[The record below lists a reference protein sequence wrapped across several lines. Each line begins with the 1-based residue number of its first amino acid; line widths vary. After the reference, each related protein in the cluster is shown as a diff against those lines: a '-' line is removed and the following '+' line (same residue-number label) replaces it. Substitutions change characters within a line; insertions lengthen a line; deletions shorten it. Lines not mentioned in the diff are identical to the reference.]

1 MSSALVSEEMAS
13 NPNDNEAEEE
23 INAKVFPLASPE
35 LTNQILDVIQRA
47 TVYKQLKRGAN
58 EGRRAYIH
66 KYLHGDG
73 MDLFC
78 HLRSDALTLHKGI
91 SELVVLAAD
100 AKPLEI
106 ISHIPLVCE
115 DKVRCLFLSKRIALI
130 DIVRSIYKS
139 KIERMRI
146 VTRRSRIVSVLFV
159 PVHPFLFVHISYP
172 SQNTPYVYVRS
183 KMALGRAC
191 GISRSVIAT
200 SIITKDGS
208 PLETQITELKDL
220 IEQMLI

>member
-1 MSSALVSEEMAS
+1 MSDALVSTEVLNTVDIQE
-13 NPNDNEAEEE
+13 NEEE
-23 INAKVFPLASPE
+23 VNAKIFPLASPE

-47 TVYKQLKRGAN
+47 TVYRQLKRGAN
-58 EGRRAYIH
+58 ETV
-66 KYLHGDG
+66 K
-73 MDLFC
+73 
-78 HLRSDALTLHKGI
+78 SLHKGI

-115 DKVRCLFLSKRIALI
+115 DKNA
-130 DIVRSIYKS
+130 
-139 KIERMRI
+139 
-146 VTRRSRIVSVLFV
+146 
-159 PVHPFLFVHISYP
+159 
-172 SQNTPYVYVRS
+172 PYVYVRS

>member
-1 MSSALVSEEMAS
+1 MPNQLISNDSVPNSEVDE
-13 NPNDNEAEEE
+13 EEEE
-23 INAKVFPLASPE
+23 INAKIFPLASPE

-47 TVYKQLKRGAN
+47 TVYRQLKRGAN
-58 EGRRAYIH
+58 EAV
-66 KYLHGDG
+66 K
-73 MDLFC
+73 
-78 HLRSDALTLHKGI
+78 SLHKGI

-115 DKVRCLFLSKRIALI
+115 DK
-130 DIVRSIYKS
+130 
-139 KIERMRI
+139 
-146 VTRRSRIVSVLFV
+146 
-159 PVHPFLFVHISYP
+159 
-172 SQNTPYVYVRS
+172 NTPYVYVRS

-200 SIITKDGS
+200 SIVTKDGS

>member
-1 MSSALVSEEMAS
+1 MSSALLSEEMAS

-23 INAKVFPLASPE
+23 INAKIFPLASPE

-58 EGRRAYIH
+58 EGRPV
-66 KYLHGDG
+66 K
-73 MDLFC
+73 
-78 HLRSDALTLHKGI
+78 SLHKGI

-115 DKVRCLFLSKRIALI
+115 DK
-130 DIVRSIYKS
+130 
-139 KIERMRI
+139 
-146 VTRRSRIVSVLFV
+146 
-159 PVHPFLFVHISYP
+159 
-172 SQNTPYVYVRS
+172 NTPYVYVRS

>member
-1 MSSALVSEEMAS
+1 MSNTLIS
-13 NPNDNEAEEE
+13 NESVPNSKVDEQEEE
-23 INAKVFPLASPE
+23 INAKIFPLASLE
-35 LTNQILDVIQRA
+35 LTNQILDVVQRA
-47 TVYKQLKRGAN
+47 TVYRQLKRGAN
-58 EGRRAYIH
+58 EAV
-66 KYLHGDG
+66 K
-73 MDLFC
+73 
-78 HLRSDALTLHKGI
+78 SLHKGI

-115 DKVRCLFLSKRIALI
+115 DK
-130 DIVRSIYKS
+130 
-139 KIERMRI
+139 
-146 VTRRSRIVSVLFV
+146 
-159 PVHPFLFVHISYP
+159 
-172 SQNTPYVYVRS
+172 NTPYVYVRS

-200 SIITKDGS
+200 SIVTKDGS

>member
-1 MSSALVSEEMAS
+1 MSDDAESTDALNTEGVQEKEE
-13 NPNDNEAEEE
+13 DV
-23 INAKVFPLASPE
+23 NAKIFPLASPE

-47 TVYKQLKRGAN
+47 TVYRQLKRGAN
-58 EGRRAYIH
+58 EAV
-66 KYLHGDG
+66 K
-73 MDLFC
+73 
-78 HLRSDALTLHKGI
+78 SLHKGI

-115 DKVRCLFLSKRIALI
+115 DK
-130 DIVRSIYKS
+130 
-139 KIERMRI
+139 
-146 VTRRSRIVSVLFV
+146 
-159 PVHPFLFVHISYP
+159 
-172 SQNTPYVYVRS
+172 NTPYVYVRS

>member
-1 MSSALVSEEMAS
+1 MPNTLISNESVHNSEVDE
-13 NPNDNEAEEE
+13 EEEE
-23 INAKVFPLASPE
+23 INAKIFPLASPE

-47 TVYKQLKRGAN
+47 TVYRQLKRGAN
-58 EGRRAYIH
+58 EAV
-66 KYLHGDG
+66 K
-73 MDLFC
+73 
-78 HLRSDALTLHKGI
+78 SLHKGI

-115 DKVRCLFLSKRIALI
+115 DK
-130 DIVRSIYKS
+130 
-139 KIERMRI
+139 
-146 VTRRSRIVSVLFV
+146 
-159 PVHPFLFVHISYP
+159 
-172 SQNTPYVYVRS
+172 NTPYVYVRS

-200 SIITKDGS
+200 SIVTKDGS

>member
-58 EGRRAYIH
+58 EAV
-66 KYLHGDG
+66 K
-73 MDLFC
+73 
-78 HLRSDALTLHKGI
+78 SLHKGI

-115 DKVRCLFLSKRIALI
+115 DK
-130 DIVRSIYKS
+130 
-139 KIERMRI
+139 
-146 VTRRSRIVSVLFV
+146 
-159 PVHPFLFVHISYP
+159 
-172 SQNTPYVYVRS
+172 NTPYVYVRS

>member
-1 MSSALVSEEMAS
+1 MPNTLISNDSVPNSEVDE
-13 NPNDNEAEEE
+13 EEEE
-23 INAKVFPLASPE
+23 INAKIFPLASPE

-47 TVYKQLKRGAN
+47 TVYRQLKRGAN
-58 EGRRAYIH
+58 EAV
-66 KYLHGDG
+66 K
-73 MDLFC
+73 
-78 HLRSDALTLHKGI
+78 SLHKGI

-115 DKVRCLFLSKRIALI
+115 DK
-130 DIVRSIYKS
+130 
-139 KIERMRI
+139 
-146 VTRRSRIVSVLFV
+146 
-159 PVHPFLFVHISYP
+159 
-172 SQNTPYVYVRS
+172 NTPYVYVRS

-200 SIITKDGS
+200 SIVTKDGS

>member
-1 MSSALVSEEMAS
+1 MANTLVSTEIVNNMNVQEK
-13 NPNDNEAEEE
+13 EE
-23 INAKVFPLASPE
+23 INAKIFPLASPE
-35 LTNQILDVIQRA
+35 LTNQILDVVQRA
-47 TVYKQLKRGAN
+47 TVYRQLRKGAN
-58 EGRRAYIH
+58 ETV
-66 KYLHGDG
+66 K
-73 MDLFC
+73 
-78 HLRSDALTLHKGI
+78 SLHKGI

-115 DKVRCLFLSKRIALI
+115 DK
-130 DIVRSIYKS
+130 
-139 KIERMRI
+139 
-146 VTRRSRIVSVLFV
+146 
-159 PVHPFLFVHISYP
+159 
-172 SQNTPYVYVRS
+172 NTPYVYVRS

-200 SIITKDGS
+200 SITTKDGS

>member
-1 MSSALVSEEMAS
+1 MSNTLISNESVHNSEVE
-13 NPNDNEAEEE
+13 EEEEE
-23 INAKVFPLASPE
+23 INAKIFPLASPE

-47 TVYKQLKRGAN
+47 TVYRQLKRGAN
-58 EGRRAYIH
+58 EAV
-66 KYLHGDG
+66 K
-73 MDLFC
+73 
-78 HLRSDALTLHKGI
+78 SLHKGI

-115 DKVRCLFLSKRIALI
+115 DK
-130 DIVRSIYKS
+130 
-139 KIERMRI
+139 
-146 VTRRSRIVSVLFV
+146 
-159 PVHPFLFVHISYP
+159 
-172 SQNTPYVYVRS
+172 NTPYVYVRS

-200 SIITKDGS
+200 SIVTKDGS

>member
-1 MSSALVSEEMAS
+1 MSNTLVSNES
-13 NPNDNEAEEE
+13 VPNSKVDEQEEE
-23 INAKVFPLASPE
+23 INAKIFPLASPE
-35 LTNQILDVIQRA
+35 LTNQILDVVQRA
-47 TVYKQLKRGAN
+47 TVYRQLKRGAN
-58 EGRRAYIH
+58 EAV
-66 KYLHGDG
+66 K
-73 MDLFC
+73 
-78 HLRSDALTLHKGI
+78 SLHKGI

-115 DKVRCLFLSKRIALI
+115 DK
-130 DIVRSIYKS
+130 
-139 KIERMRI
+139 
-146 VTRRSRIVSVLFV
+146 
-159 PVHPFLFVHISYP
+159 
-172 SQNTPYVYVRS
+172 NTPYVYVRS

-200 SIITKDGS
+200 SIVTKDGS

>member
-1 MSSALVSEEMAS
+1 MTNIMEVTKESKNTNL
-13 NPNDNEAEEE
+13 NDQEEE
-23 INAKVFPLASPE
+23 EVNAKVFPLASPE

-47 TVYKQLKRGAN
+47 TVYRQLRKGAN
-58 EGRRAYIH
+58 ETV
-66 KYLHGDG
+66 K
-73 MDLFC
+73 
-78 HLRSDALTLHKGI
+78 TLHKGI
-91 SELVVLAAD
+91 SEIVVLAAD

-106 ISHIPLVCE
+106 IAHIPLVCE
-115 DKVRCLFLSKRIALI
+115 DK
-130 DIVRSIYKS
+130 
-139 KIERMRI
+139 
-146 VTRRSRIVSVLFV
+146 
-159 PVHPFLFVHISYP
+159 
-172 SQNTPYVYVRS
+172 NTPYVYVRS

>member
-1 MSSALVSEEMAS
+1 MSSALLSEEMAS

-23 INAKVFPLASPE
+23 INAKIFPLASPE

-58 EGRRAYIH
+58 EAV
-66 KYLHGDG
+66 K
-73 MDLFC
+73 
-78 HLRSDALTLHKGI
+78 SLHKGI

-115 DKVRCLFLSKRIALI
+115 DK
-130 DIVRSIYKS
+130 
-139 KIERMRI
+139 
-146 VTRRSRIVSVLFV
+146 
-159 PVHPFLFVHISYP
+159 
-172 SQNTPYVYVRS
+172 NTPYVYVRS